1 MDTNDFGQ
9 RLRRLR
15 QERGLSQAQLAAD
28 DLSASYVSLLEAGK
42 RRPTEAILERL
53 AGRLGCDVSQLSD
66 GASSS
71 DSESIELELRYAE
84 IALHA
89 GEAEEAARRFRAV
102 AEAETSKPS
111 ARVHATARWG
121 WARALEATGEM
132 ESAIGVLESLREEAE
147 TSPTGAPWLP
157 VVIALCRCY
166 REIGDLA
173 RAIDLG
179 EHARRLLHELRLQGT
194 DAEVEL
200 LSTLVAGY
208 LERGDLARG
217 RMLAAET
224 IQRAEQLGTRRSRG
238 AAYWNASVLSQELG
252 QTAQALQ
259 LAERAL
265 ALFAEGDDVRS
276 LARLKTAYAWIL
288 LQQRPPQAEQA
299 EPLLVSAMKDLID
312 EGSAVDLAYCET
324 ELARLQLIL
333 GRPEAA
339 LHHAGRS
346 LEHLGAN
353 QRLEAARARLLLGR
367 ANAVLEDSEAALT
380 AYQRAAE
387 DLGAIGASRQAA
399 ASWRELAEVFSDM
412 GREGEALDAYR
423 RAADASGIPAP
434 AVTLVPVASRS

>member
-42 RRPTEAILERL
+42 RRPTQAILERL
-53 AGRLGCDVSQLSD
+53 AGRLGCDVGQLSG

-89 GEAEEAARRFRAV
+89 GEAREAARRFRAV

-111 ARVHATARWG
+111 ARVHAARWG
-121 WARALEATGEM
+121 WARALEATGEI

-147 TSPTGAPWLP
+147 TSPTEAPWLP

-179 EHARRLLHELRLQGT
+179 EHARRQLQELRLQGT

-339 LHHAGRS
+339 LQHAGRS
-346 LEHLGAN
+346 LEHLGPN

-367 ANAVLEDSEAALT
+367 AQAILEDSEAALT
-380 AYQRAAE
+380 AYQRAAV